1 MSTKKKTY
9 EFVKDYF
16 EKYNYKLITDNYINS
31 KQLLDCQC
39 PNGHLDK
46 KTYGDFSSGRRCQIC
61 YHQKQRERKI
71 TPIEVVEKSF
81 TEKGYVLLTKE
92 HLYAKQKLHSICT
105 RGHEYITT
113 WGKWQCGYG
122 CAKCAVINNCG
133 PNNPSWNPDREAV
146 KNNRKIWT
154 AWRNNIRCGALGI
167 NKKSS
172 KEVKEILGYDWSD
185 LREHL
190 QKHENWEKCKH
201 NFHVDHV
208 FPVKAF
214 LDYGIDDPKIVCALI
229 NLQPLLVEDNLKK
242 NRKYDSS
249 SFEEYLKKNNIKWN
263 KKQTHITK

>member
-9 EFVKDYF
+9 EFVKEYF
-16 EKYNYKLITDNYINS
+16 EKFGYKLITNNYINGE
-31 KQLLDCQC
+31 QLLDCQC
-39 PNGHLDK
+39 SNGHFDK
-46 KTYGDFSSGRRCQIC
+46 KTYNNFHSGKRCQIC

-71 TPIEVVEKSF
+71 TSINIIRNSFEKRNYKLI
-81 TEKGYVLLTKE
+81 TNEYLHG
-92 HLYAKQKLHSICT
+92 KQKLESICP
-105 RGHEYITT
+105 RNHLYITT
-113 WGKWQCGYG
+113 WSKWNIGYG
-122 CAKCAVINNCG
+122 CAKCAVIDHFHG

-172 KEVKEILGYDWSD
+172 AEVKKILGYDWSD

-201 NFHVDHV
+201 NFHVDHI

-242 NRKYDSS
+242 NRKYDPS
-249 SFEEYLKKNNIKWN
+249 SFEEYLKKNNIKW
-263 KKQTHITK
+263 KKK